1 MQQSDLEILQPG
13 NYQFEIIETDTRTG
27 FTAKTNVPY
36 EVISFDTEPEPEESE
51 DTVVPDSEFND
62 NSTAYF
68 DPQKVYEV

>member
-27 FTAKTNVPY
+27 FTAKTKVPY
-36 EVISFDTEPEPEESE
+36 EVISFDTEPELEESE
-51 DTVVPDSEFND
+51 DTVVPDSEVSA
-62 NSTAYF
+62 NSTPYF